1 MKCLILKHKDFIHK
15 LSEIGKNKK
24 DLLKLVKKCNPS
36 EINSLSEL
44 TFNIL
49 KGNISCSKNKKKVLK
64 RHLRSLRKFGDK
76 KTSNKSKRKIL
87 MNGGGLFLS
96 SLIPIAISTIASLIK
111 R

>member
-1 MKCLILKHKDFIHK
+1 MKCLILKHRNFIQK

-24 DLLKLVKKCNPS
+24 KLLDVIKNSKQS

-49 KGNISCSKNKKKVLK
+49 KGNISCSNNKKKILK
-64 RHLRSLRKFGDK
+64 QHLHSLRKFGDR
-76 KTSNKSKRKIL
+76 KTTNKSKRKLL
-87 MNGGGLFLS
+87 MNGGGFFLS

>member
-1 MKCLILKHKDFIHK
+1 MKCLILKHRNFIQK

-24 DLLKLVKKCNPS
+24 KLLDVIKNSKQS

-49 KGNISCSKNKKKVLK
+49 KGNISCSKNKKKNLK
-64 RHLRSLRKFGDK
+64 QHLHSLRKFGDR
-76 KTSNKSKRKIL
+76 KTTNKSKRKLL
-87 MNGGGLFLS
+87 MNGGGFFLS

>member
-1 MKCLILKHKDFIHK
+1 MKCLILKHRDFIQK

-24 DLLKLVKKCNPS
+24 ELLDVIKKSKQS

-49 KGNISCSKNKKKVLK
+49 KGNISCSKNKKKILK
-64 RHLRSLRKFGDK
+64 RHLHCLRRFGDK
-76 KTSNKSKRKIL
+76 KTTNKSKKKLL
-87 MNGGGLFLS
+87 MNGGGFFLS

-111 R
+111 K